1 MRERSVHG
9 VSRTGAREP
18 AAEELTVVRDGAAGA
33 TVVVLQRGAPSHDPF
48 SDASEPVLLRLA
60 RAFTSYTEWPQ
71 DRPAVLAVRTA
82 PESLLAAI
90 GRFDRIDLAR
100 LALLQFQLHD
110 LLPRTV
116 YLDDAAVDAACVELA
131 GLLEQT
137 LGGATLRGARFT
149 AVPRGG
155 LFVLGRLAYLLDL
168 HHAQLEPRG
177 PDGPSGPLVVVDD
190 IAISGRRSAAFLGDR
205 HEDALVL
212 ATLYSH
218 PELRWKLARRE
229 PRLQAFVSARDLRDH
244 HRSHTERQAFIASW
258 LARAKDADD
267 PWIGRSDH
275 VCFPWNEPDVK
286 LWNPAIARVER
297 GWPMIPAE
305 MCLKHQSRTRSP
317 ALTVQV
323 QPEMPGRYRP
333 PEDVVYGSFDGAVV
347 IAALAT
353 ARVTTLEGRAAAM
366 WQVLAGPRDALVPSS
381 DSRGDLPT
389 GFGEAELTAFITERL
404 DEGLLRDTHA

>member
-1 MRERSVHG
+1 V
-9 VSRTGAREP
+9 
-18 AAEELTVVRDGAAGA
+18 LTVLRGGAAGA

-48 SDASEPVLLRLA
+48 GDSSEPVLLRLA
-60 RAFTSYTEWPQ
+60 RAFTTYTEWPQ
-71 DRPAVLAVRTA
+71 DRPAVPVVRTA
-82 PESLLAAI
+82 PEPLLAAI
-90 GRFDRIDLAR
+90 GRFDPIDLAR
-100 LALLQFQLHD
+100 LALLQVQLHD

-116 YLDDAAVDAACVELA
+116 YLDDAAVDAACDELA
-131 GLLEQT
+131 RRLEQA
-137 LGGATLRGARFT
+137 LGDATLRSARFT

-168 HHAQLEPRG
+168 QPAQLEPRG
-177 PDGPSGPLVVVDD
+177 PDGPPRPLVVIDD

-205 HEDALVL
+205 HEDELVL

-244 HRSHTERQAFIASW
+244 HRSQAERQAFIASW
-258 LARAKDADD
+258 LARARDSDD

-286 LWNPAIARVER
+286 VWNPALARVER

-323 QPEMPGRYRP
+323 QPAMYGRYQP
-333 PEDVVYGSFDGAVV
+333 AEDVVYGSFDGAVV

-353 ARVTTLEGRAAAM
+353 ARVTALEGRTAAM
-366 WQVLAGPRDALVPSS
+366 WQAMAGPRDALVPLR
-381 DSRGDLPT
+381 DSRGDMALPT
-389 GFGEAELTAFITERL
+389 GFGEAELAAFIADRL
-404 DEGLLRDTHA
+404 DEGLLRARHA

>member
-1 MRERSVHG
+1 M
-9 VSRTGAREP
+9 
-18 AAEELTVVRDGAAGA
+18 
-33 TVVVLQRGAPSHDPF
+33 VVVLQRGAPSHDPF
-48 SDASEPVLLRLA
+48 ADDSEPVLVRLA
-60 RAFTSYTEWPQ
+60 RAFSAYTEWPQ
-71 DRPAVLAVRTA
+71 DRPAVLVARPA
-82 PESLLAAI
+82 PEPLLAAI
-90 GRFDRIDLAR
+90 GRFDPIDLAR
-100 LALLQFQLHD
+100 LALLRVQLHD

-116 YLDDAAVDAACVELA
+116 YLDDAAVDAACSELA
-131 GLLEQT
+131 DRLEQAV
-137 LGGATLRGARFT
+137 GGAALRNARFT
-149 AVPRGG
+149 AIPRGG

-190 IAISGRRSAAFLGDR
+190 IAISGRRAAAFLGLR
-205 HEDALVL
+205 HEAELVL

-244 HRSHTERQAFIASW
+244 HRSHAERQAFIASW
-258 LARAKDADD
+258 LARSKESDD

-286 LWNPAIARVER
+286 LWNPATARVER

-305 MCLKHQSRTRSP
+305 MCLKNQSRTRSP

-323 QPEMPGRYRP
+323 QMEVHGRYHPR
-333 PEDVVYGSFDGAVV
+333 EDVVYGSFDGAVV
-347 IAALAT
+347 IAALAA

-366 WQVLAGPRDALVPSS
+366 WQALTGPRDAGPPSS
-381 DSRGDLPT
+381 GSRGDVDLPSA
-389 GFGEAELTAFITERL
+389 FGETELAAFIAARL
-404 DEGLLRDTHA
+404 DEGLLRAAHA